1 MKKCSNENFIS
12 LPLFN
17 EIMKVQLSLT
27 KSTIFLPLYFQ
38 IKLVDVEKVEWSN
51 RRSYS
56 AIGLFLGN
64 REGRVLL
71 RCDQGLEDWFEL
83 LDVSTNRK
91 QK

>member
-1 MKKCSNENFIS
+1 MLHNAQSTNLMANDLKCCPCS
-12 LPLFN
+12 L
-17 EIMKVQLSLT
+17 S
-27 KSTIFLPLYFQ
+27 Q

-83 LDVSTNRK
+83 LDVSGLSGST
-91 QK
+91 

>member
-1 MKKCSNENFIS
+1 MKCKTTKLGRI
-12 LPLFN
+12 
-17 EIMKVQLSLT
+17 LSLT
-27 KSTIFLPLYFQ
+27 EFKNFFFYELQ

-83 LDVSTNRK
+83 LDVCDDKFDINPANVK
-91 QK
+91 FY

>member
-1 MKKCSNENFIS
+1 MLIAV
-12 LPLFN
+12 LFY
-17 EIMKVQLSLT
+17 S
-27 KSTIFLPLYFQ
+27 Q

-83 LDVSTNRK
+83 LDVSPAFSINYFFPSPAEST
-91 QK
+91 